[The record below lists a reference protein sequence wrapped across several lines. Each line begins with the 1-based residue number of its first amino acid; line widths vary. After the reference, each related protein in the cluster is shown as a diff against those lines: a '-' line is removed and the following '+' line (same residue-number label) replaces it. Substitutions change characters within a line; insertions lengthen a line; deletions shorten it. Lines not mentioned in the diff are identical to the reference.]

1 MAKKINSQED
11 QRLSNGKEHGDI
23 FTDVHGRMYHAEVEL
38 STSHPC
44 SPFRPMGWKAPLDTP
59 QNYMKYVRDKRQRD
73 EHGRPIRRGYDIE
86 ITYDKWI
93 ADWAQAGKR
102 WDQDAIKLALAI
114 HKDAW
119 KDRKTLPEDV
129 RLQMGERPGARLAA
143 VEAAKQGQPYVLGLR
158 PFDPKNKS
166 DVELR
171 NILEPQV
178 NRVERD
184 WLATEK
190 VSA

>member
-1 MAKKINSQED
+1 MAREIKSQHD
-11 QRLSNGKEHGDI
+11 QRVHNGVEHGDI
-23 FTDVHGRMYHAEVEL
+23 FSDIHGRLYHAEVEI

-44 SPFRPMGWKAPLDTP
+44 SPFRPMGWKAPLETP
-59 QNYMKYVRDKRQRD
+59 QHYLRYVRDKRLRD
-73 EHGRPIRRGYDIE
+73 EAGRPVRRSFDIDIAYDQ
-86 ITYDKWI
+86 WI
-93 ADWAQAGKR
+93 ADWTQAGKR
-102 WDQDAIKLALAI
+102 WDQDAIKLALSI

-129 RLQMGERPGARLAA
+129 RLQMGERPGSKVAA
-143 VEAAKQGQPYVLGLR
+143 VQAAKQGQPYVLGLR

-171 NILEPQV
+171 AILEPQV
-178 NRVERD
+178 NQIERD